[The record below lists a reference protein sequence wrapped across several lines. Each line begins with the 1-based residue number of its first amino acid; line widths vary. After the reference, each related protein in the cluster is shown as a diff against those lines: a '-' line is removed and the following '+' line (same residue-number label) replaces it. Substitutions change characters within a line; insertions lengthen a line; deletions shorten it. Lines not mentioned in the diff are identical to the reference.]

1 MHAKI
6 VVEVK
11 FVSTTR
17 EDHNV
22 KIVVEVKL
30 VNTTRRSHRKDCSG
44 SQLCEH
50 NKERSTCPTCDPLG
64 HLTGIVRGR
73 VYIALKNDKEI
84 SPAEYLECIPETFK
98 KHIE

>member
-50 NKERSTCPTCDPLG
+50 NKGRSTCPTCDPQVSILG
-64 HLTGIVRGR
+64 SYGVVFIL
-73 VYIALKNDKEI
+73 L
-84 SPAEYLECIPETFK
+84 
-98 KHIE
+98 